1 MCVMEI
7 HAGASEAT
15 MFQAEWHNTATLIS
29 DADMLC
35 GILEARGHL
44 EEVLR
49 VREAQETLRQAN
61 TAFLALF
68 TEAAA
73 RVPVHELAHAHARGA
88 RVGQERTLEDI
99 ERAATRQARRDET
112 R

>member
-15 MFQAEWHNTATLIS
+15 MFQAQWHNTATLIS

-35 GILEARGHL
+35 GVLEGRGHVD
-44 EEVLR
+44 EVVR
-49 VREAQETLRQAN
+49 VRAAQETLRQAN
-61 TAFLALF
+61 AAFLALF

-73 RVPVHELAHAHARGA
+73 RVPVHELAHAHTRGSH
-88 RVGQERTLEDI
+88 VGQERTLEDI
-99 ERAATRQARRDET
+99 ERAATRQARKDET